1 LSRHD
6 YNAASQRPQTISESD
21 KIIMAQIATA
31 TLEDIPQLCG
41 LLSILFAQEVEFA
54 PESARQVA
62 GLRQIIEH
70 PESGRILVLREGGIL
85 LGMANLLFTVST
97 ARGGRVAILDDFVVR
112 PERRGQ
118 GAGSALLKAAR
129 ALAEAEDCSRISLQ
143 TDASNDAAMRLYR
156 RHGFAQSTMVPFRLL
171 IPEE

>member
-1 LSRHD
+1 
-6 YNAASQRPQTISESD
+6 
-21 KIIMAQIATA
+21 MAQIATA

-41 LLSILFAQEVEFA
+41 LLALLFNQELEFS

-62 GLRQIIEH
+62 GLRQIIER
-70 PESGRILVLREGGIL
+70 PESGRILVLREDETL

-97 ARGGRVAILDDFVVR
+97 ARGGRVAILDDFVVL
-112 PERRGQ
+112 PERRG
-118 GAGSALLKAAR
+118 GGVGSALLQAAR
-129 ALAEAEDCSRISLQ
+129 ALAEAEGCSRITLQ
-143 TDASNDAAMRLYR
+143 TDASNDAAMRLYQ